1 MGSGFSEPLFQPR
14 LPPPPLASGLKP
26 ARRNDKVHPP
36 KNISRRHALRDVAC
50 GFGGLAM
57 GALAHQQATGA
68 SARIVHHPPKAK
80 RVIFLFMAGGV
91 SHVDSYDYKEQL
103 FQDDGKMVRFDDA
116 RTLAKTRKII
126 EHRVMKPLW
135 DFEQYG
141 QAGQHVSEL
150 FPHTA
155 RHVDDLCF
163 LKGMHTEG
171 VAHGPSTLFLHTGSI
186 NLVRPS
192 MGSWANYGLGT
203 ENENLPGFVS
213 IGPAMGNGGPRNYS
227 NAFLPAAYQG
237 TPVGRAGIPA
247 KEATIRN
254 LTGAHHDPATQRQQ
268 FNLLRQLN
276 AEQANRTP
284 EDDKLEAVI
293 NSFELAWRMQNN
305 APDILD
311 LSRESP
317 STLEMYGIGEKHTDN
332 FGQYCLRARRL
343 SEAGVRYVQVNYT
356 DNTNNPAWDQHS
368 NMPKHIEHAR
378 ATDKP
383 VAGLLEDL
391 KRRGLLEDTIVWW
404 GSEFG
409 RTPYAQDK
417 GTGRDHN
424 PDGFTVWL
432 AGGGFKP
439 GFSYGE
445 TDSHGHHAGEAKVHM
460 HDLHATILHQ
470 LGIDHEKLTYR
481 YDGRDFRLTDVFGRV
496 VTDIIS

>member
-1 MGSGFSEPLFQPR
+1 M
-14 LPPPPLASGLKP
+14 
-26 ARRNDKVHPP
+26 
-36 KNISRRHALRDVAC
+36 NISRRHALRDMAC

-57 GALAHQQATGA
+57 GALAHQQARADGA
-68 SARIVHHPPKAK
+68 VPPGKILHHSPKAK

-91 SHVDSYDYKEQL
+91 SHVDSYDYKEKL
-103 FQDDGKMVRFDDA
+103 FRDDGKMIRFDDA
-116 RTLAKTRKII
+116 RTLAKTRKIV

-135 DFEQYG
+135 NFEQYG
-141 QAGQHVSEL
+141 QTGQHVSEL

-192 MGSWANYGLGT
+192 MGSWTNYGLGT
-203 ENENLPGFVS
+203 ENNNLPGFVS
-213 IGPAMGNGGPRNYS
+213 IGPAMGNGGPRNFS

-254 LTGAHHDPATQRQQ
+254 LVDFQNNPVKQRDQYE
-268 FNLLRQLN
+268 LLRQLN
-276 AEQANRTP
+276 AEQADRMP
-284 EDDKLEAVI
+284 GDDKLEAVI
-293 NSFELAWRMQNN
+293 SSYELAWRMQNN

-311 LSRESP
+311 LSQESP
-317 STLEMYGIGEKHTDN
+317 STLEMYGIGEKYTDN

-343 SEAGVRYVQVNYT
+343 SEAGVRYIQVNYT
-356 DNTNNPAWDQHS
+356 DNSNNPAWDQHS

-409 RTPYAQDK
+409 RTPYAQNK

-439 GFSYGE
+439 GISYGQ
-445 TDSHGHHAGEAKVHM
+445 TDSHGHHAVKGQVHM

-470 LGIDHEKLTYR
+470 LGLDHKKLTYR

-496 VTDIIS
+496 VREILS